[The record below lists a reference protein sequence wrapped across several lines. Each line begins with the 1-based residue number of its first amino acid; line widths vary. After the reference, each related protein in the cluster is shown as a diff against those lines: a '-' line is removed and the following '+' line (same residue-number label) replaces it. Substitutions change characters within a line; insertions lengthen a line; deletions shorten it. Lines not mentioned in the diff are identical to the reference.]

1 MALGSYLVALFPELN
16 PTIVGSVFIIIFHI
30 LHGKKLYWGTIFQ
43 DWTTAI
49 KIGLIIL
56 FIIAGLL
63 VSDVQPISVLPKSG
77 DGNII
82 LSSGFAVGLVWVSY
96 AYTGWNS
103 SVYIAGEMKEPG
115 VDIPRSI
122 LLSTSFVML
131 LYVLLNFIFLYTTPL
146 QELIGEVEI
155 GYISGQHV
163 FGYKGAKVIA
173 LGISILL
180 ISTVSSYVYIGPR
193 IMKTMGEDYKYLRL
207 LSKTDDQGIPVYAF
221 WVQLVI
227 CLLFILS
234 SSFEQVLMYTGI
246 SLILTTTATVFSVF
260 ILRIKEP
267 DLHRPYRTWGYPW
280 TPIFFILVNLWILY
294 YTFLEQT
301 FESIVGMG
309 IVILSFGLYYLGRNF
324 K

>member
-1 MALGSYLVALFPELN
+1 
-16 PTIVGSVFIIIFHI
+16 
-30 LHGKKLYWGTIFQ
+30 
-43 DWTTAI
+43 
-49 KIGLIIL
+49 
-56 FIIAGLL
+56 
-63 VSDVQPISVLPKSG
+63 
-77 DGNII
+77 
-82 LSSGFAVGLVWVSY
+82 
-96 AYTGWNS
+96 
-103 SVYIAGEMKEPG
+103 MKEPE

-146 QELIGEVEI
+146 QELIGEVEV

-173 LGISILL
+173 LGISFLL

-267 DLHRPYRTWGYPW
+267 GLHRPYRTWGYPW